1 MAQFT
6 FIPTAESREVADDLR
21 EVFAELDSALRPEQR
36 VYSGECHPALDVLE
50 TETAVEV
57 LVDVTGIPV
66 EALRVLFRGD
76 VLLVAGEKAPRPTSP
91 DATFHLVEREFGR
104 FARAVRLNGAFD
116 IPRAQASSHN
126 GVLVIVLPRHTER
139 RGQAHPIAITSDSDP
154 S

>member
-1 MAQFT
+1 VAQFT
-6 FIPTAESREVADDLR
+6 FLPTAESRELTDDLR
-21 EVFAELDSALRPEQR
+21 ELFAELDSALRPDQR
-36 VYSGECHPALDVLE
+36 VYSGEFHRALAVLQ

-76 VLLVAGEKAPRPTSP
+76 VLVVAGEKAPRPTSP

-116 IPRAQASSHN
+116 IPRAHASSRN
-126 GVLVIVLPRHTER
+126 GVLVIVLPRHPER
-139 RGQAHPIAITSDSDP
+139 RGQAHTIAIRSDSDP